1 MREERVQLNK
11 KSFLMI
17 AQPLAVPEL
26 SVKVDLFSA
35 ESRKIVF
42 SLLPPTSA
50 ALIKVI
56 MQMLCMYPTYS
67 LQGFKALN
75 KLDYW
80 QLVAVLQRSLVA
92 CSHLLYS

>member
-17 AQPLAVPEL
+17 AQPLAAPEL

-35 ESRKIVF
+35 ESREIVF
-42 SLLPPTSA
+42 SLLPLSPTSA
-50 ALIKVI
+50 PLITVI

-67 LQGFKALN
+67 L
-75 KLDYW
+75 
-80 QLVAVLQRSLVA
+80 
-92 CSHLLYS
+92 